1 MMRNVWPS
9 ECCGIKTFVINI
21 FLKVIYLCK
30 ARAPKLVFYKT
41 LLNKPKPQFLLW
53 DLGLST
59 GRAGSV
65 FDPTRTRP
73 AGVGWRGGV
82 TRNRPPEKSVGS
94 VFCHG

>member
-41 LLNKPKPQFLLW
+41 LLHKPKPQFLLW
-53 DLGLST
+53 DFSWISSLRLG
-59 GRAGSV
+59 
-65 FDPTRTRP
+65 
-73 AGVGWRGGV
+73 
-82 TRNRPPEKSVGS
+82 
-94 VFCHG
+94 